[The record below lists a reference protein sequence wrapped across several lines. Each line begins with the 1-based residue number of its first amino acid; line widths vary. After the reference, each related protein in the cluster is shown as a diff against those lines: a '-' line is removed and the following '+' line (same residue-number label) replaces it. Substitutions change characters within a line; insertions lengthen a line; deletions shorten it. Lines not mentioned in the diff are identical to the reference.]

1 MKALPTSSCATS
13 KKSHSLQSTVLGV
26 NPSLSTNEL
35 KCLSPKNTR
44 CIFSSFS
51 LRRQR
56 KTLLHPTFFS
66 DCLLYF
72 WQVPSLQKMWVYVNS
87 KFILITLIQPIWL
100 SRLFFFLCSFLCCC
114 LVFVIIFPCGWTGER
129 IRENIQ
135 QKAVML
141 YSVTHPACSFL
152 HPSTHEP
159 IWYLL
164 IIYCEPGI
172 ILDSGSKI

>member
-1 MKALPTSSCATS
+1 MKALPTSSGATS

-66 DCLLYF
+66 DYLLYF

-100 SRLFFFLCSFLCCC
+100 SRLFFFLVFFPLLFPCVCNYLSLWLDREEDKGKYTAKSSYVIFGDPSYLFISPSIHTWTH
-114 LVFVIIFPCGWTGER
+114 LVFIDHLLWTRHYIGLW
-129 IRENIQ
+129 I
-135 QKAVML
+135 
-141 YSVTHPACSFL
+141 
-152 HPSTHEP
+152 
-159 IWYLL
+159 
-164 IIYCEPGI
+164 
-172 ILDSGSKI
+172 